1 MYKVTFFMH
10 CFSGVEG
17 LPVIG
22 DQAVSQI
29 KPPASLKI
37 ISPNSEKWSCSCF
50 TKMSSCSSEVDVIK
64 TRIRSGDDEN
74 GILYAYESNPAYV
87 NQSVQSDTSSE
98 EQQKVIMDVLSRCQ
112 VIQDT
117 VENLDK
123 KFDVMN
129 GKVSKIYRF
138 RAKLIWQNRRPL
150 GYAYKHYNHLISRRI
165 KLPKTKKDVPD
176 EPAVPAVPAEPAVPN
191 EPAVPD
197 EPDNMS
203 EKLFPASLS
212 RSHSYSPT
220 VPVRRPTDYQDSP
233 MGTLYQS
240 QDSLTQDHRSFYE
253 GRGIRLSQSP
263 TFPGYSSYPS
273 GYAPI
278 DLVQGSTSVPADMLG
293 QGRSSPAHNH
303 DMTYPTLLQNEN
315 LGHTA
320 SSLCMPAGFA
330 TSSSVGND
338 QGVLQYPYYA
348 DPADWSVEEVIL
360 FLKEV
365 DPHTLLPLADLFREH
380 EIDGKAMLL
389 LHSDVM
395 MKYMGLKLGTALKLC
410 HYIEKL
416 KEEKCIIDI

>member
-1 MYKVTFFMH
+1 
-10 CFSGVEG
+10 
-17 LPVIG
+17 
-22 DQAVSQI
+22 
-29 KPPASLKI
+29 
-37 ISPNSEKWSCSCF
+37 
-50 TKMSSCSSEVDVIK
+50 MSSCSSEVDVIK

-87 NQSVQSDTSSE
+87 N
-98 EQQKVIMDVLSRCQ
+98 

-165 KLPKTKKDVPD
+165 KLQKTKKDVPD
-176 EPAVPAVPAEPAVPN
+176 EPAVPAEPAEPAVPAVPN

-197 EPDNMS
+197 EPDDMS
-203 EKLFPASLS
+203 EKLYPASLS

-233 MGTLYQS
+233 MGTFYQS
-240 QDSLTQDHRSFYE
+240 QDSLTQDHCSFYE

-263 TFPGYSSYPS
+263 TFPGYSSSYPS

-303 DMTYPTLLQNEN
+303 DMMTYPTLLQNEN